1 MTRKRQ
7 GTTNRAAEDGR
18 RTRWREHRTTRRTE
32 LVDAAIRAV
41 HAHGA
46 GVGMDEIAA
55 EAGTSKTVLYRYFDD
70 KADLHDAVGRRVAE
84 DVVAAIA
91 VALDRTLH
99 PREHV
104 AAVIDTYL
112 RVLEEEPELY
122 RFVVRR
128 RFAESSGNDPVS
140 EYSGQ
145 VAAQLART
153 MGGALRLGGL
163 DSGGAEPWGHGI
175 VGLVQA
181 AGDWW
186 LDRQPMSRASL
197 TGYLTTLIWGGF
209 AGLYAAA
216 GVDPD
221 AQQPLRLV
229 APTESGQ
236 TRSAIEET
244 GR

>member
-7 GTTNRAAEDGR
+7 GTTNRAREDGR
-18 RTRWREHRTTRRTE
+18 RTRWDEHRTARRAE
-32 LVDAAIRAV
+32 LVEAAVRAV

-91 VALDRTLH
+91 AALDRTLH

-128 RFAESSGNDPVS
+128 RFADSSAGDPVS
-140 EYSGQ
+140 EYSGV
-145 VAAQLART
+145 VAAQLARA
-153 MGGALRLGGL
+153 MGDRLRFAGL

-175 VGLVQA
+175 VGLVQS

-186 LDRQPMSRASL
+186 LDRQPMSRAGL
-197 TGYLTTLIWGGF
+197 TDYLTTLIWGGF

-221 AQQPLRLV
+221 AEQPLRLV
-229 APTESGQ
+229 RRSESGE